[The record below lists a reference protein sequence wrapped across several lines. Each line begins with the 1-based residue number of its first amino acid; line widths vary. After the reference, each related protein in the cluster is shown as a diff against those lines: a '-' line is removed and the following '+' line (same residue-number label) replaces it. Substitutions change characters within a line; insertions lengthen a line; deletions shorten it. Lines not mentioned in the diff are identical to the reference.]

1 MYQSMKSC
9 FRRRPTLNHNC
20 ELQITM
26 SYNALNPNETLTVS
40 VNPSTFADDG
50 YFHLT
55 SGAGDV
61 LKAEIDR
68 YGRTLSAGERGDP
81 EDGPFVVAVFD
92 NSGLTLFVTVLFGST
107 RSTTTGSGRRIY
119 RLYALYNR
127 IDVPIKVCLPSFGRL
142 KGPGFISRTFL
153 SFAGICIQMISSERR

>member
-68 YGRTLSAGERGDP
+68 YGRTLSAGERSDP

-92 NSGLTLFVTVLFGST
+92 NSGLTLIRYGSVWVNT
-107 RSTTTGSGRRIY
+107 INDNLVPAGEYTGYMHFTIE
-119 RLYALYNR
+119 LTA
-127 IDVPIKVCLPSFGRL
+127 D
-142 KGPGFISRTFL
+142 
-153 SFAGICIQMISSERR
+153 